1 MTISI
6 PVKTSLKI
14 FWTLWKSNLSRPHP
28 SRGAETLFT
37 LCSTHQSLICFK
49 LLVKSSYVGRSV
61 HFLFVIKWK
70 IVLPSSSCVTAHWP
84 GFLFCCLTFSTP
96 YLSLNATAMP
106 APYAQSALTQ
116 WVRGSNCGL
125 EKMSPF
131 LCTICNFPALS
142 LPAPSLSWTWDLR
155 STAVCAKDLLGGLH
169 ATQEDK
175 WYQVSPFPARRTQ
188 CEVLE
193 VTFRGSDHLAS
204 FHFLR
209 NLFSLTHSVGGG
221 IGSGSLSAVT
231 CWENF

>member
-6 PVKTSLKI
+6 PVKTSPKM
-14 FWTLWKSNLSRPHP
+14 FWTLWKSSLSKPHP
-28 SRGAETLFT
+28 SRGTETRFT
-37 LCSTHQSLICFK
+37 LCSTHQSLICFR

-96 YLSLNATAMP
+96 YLSLNVTAMP

-116 WVRGSNCGL
+116 WARGSNCGL
-125 EKMSPF
+125 EKRSPF
-131 LCTICNFPALS
+131 LRWMSGSWYCIRCVCVSSPS
-142 LPAPSLSWTWDLR
+142 PSVSLSWTWVLR
-155 STAVCAKDLLGGLH
+155 STAVCAKDLLGGSH
-169 ATQEDK
+169 AAQADK
-175 WYQVSPFPARRTQ
+175 WYHVSPFPARRTQ

-193 VTFRGSDHLAS
+193 VTFRGPDHLAS

-209 NLFSLTHSVGGG
+209 NFFSLTHSVGGG
-221 IGSGSLSAVT
+221 IGSG
-231 CWENF
+231 